1 MHAVKLLGLR
11 ISVYTRIA
19 RLALEEKNIAY
30 ELEEV
35 DIFADDGPP
44 ADYLARN
51 PFGRIPSL
59 LYGGFCLYETA
70 AICRYIDE
78 GFDGPGLQ
86 PARAAPRAR
95 MTQIIG
101 VLDHYAYRPM
111 VWDVY
116 VQRVVIPGSGGQADE
131 ALISAALAPIETVLR
146 QLDAWRG
153 ESPCLVG
160 DSITLA
166 DLHAYPMLR
175 YFVETGEG
183 AALLARFPRL
193 EAWMQQMQSRPSAAA
208 TSFHSA
214 EAAENGF

>member
-1 MHAVKLLGLR
+1 MTEITLLGLR

-19 RLALEEKNIAY
+19 RLALEEKGVAY

-51 PFGRIPSL
+51 PFGRIPCL
-59 LYGGFCLYETA
+59 LYGDFCLYETA

-78 GFDGPGLQ
+78 IFTGPELQ
-86 PARAAPRAR
+86 PAQTAPRAR
-95 MTQIIG
+95 MTQIVG

-111 VWDVY
+111 VWDLY
-116 VQRVVIPGSGGQADE
+116 VQRVVIPGSGGQPDE
-131 ALISAALAPIETVLR
+131 ALISAALPNIETVLR
-146 QLDAWRG
+146 QLDDWRDT
-153 ESPCLVG
+153 SRFLAG

-175 YFVETGEG
+175 YLIETAEG
-183 AALLARFPRL
+183 AALLESFPRL
-193 EAWMQQMQSRPSAAA
+193 GAWMTEMQSRPSAGA

-214 EAAENGF
+214 EASENGF